1 MSDDRLP
8 YERLPECNPDEHPE
22 CKKTECFINGGEC
35 HKRVPKCNEC
45 HNFDGKSG
53 CFACPTKI
61 VSIGDD
67 ACYRF
72 QMEVE
77 A

>member
-1 MSDDRLP
+1 MTDDRLP
-8 YERLPECNPDEHPE
+8 YERLPECNPDEYPE
-22 CKKTECFINGGEC
+22 CKKTGCFINGGEC

-53 CFACPTKI
+53 CFAHPNRI
-61 VSIGDD
+61 VSVNDS
-67 ACYRF
+67 ACYKF